1 MVERDAPVVNRMRQL
16 AERWQTQADQRFI
29 FLRCYAMMTSNMLG
43 AIERQEF
50 ADCAWVNRLLHRF
63 ADYYFVAL
71 DDFERD
77 PDQAPQVW
85 LLAHGATRD
94 PKAWALQQLLLG
106 VNAHIN
112 YDLVLTLVDLL
123 EPEWAAD
130 SPRQRELRYLD
141 HCRVNEVI
149 GSTIDAVQDEVLEPA
164 MPVLAVVDQL
174 LGRADERLISRLIT
188 HWRESVWQNAVRLL
202 GEADRQ
208 RKREIL
214 HSVEREAMRRGELIR
229 TADWRGI
236 LADLR

>member
-1 MVERDAPVVNRMRQL
+1 MQQL
-16 AERWQTQADQRFI
+16 AERWQEQADQRFI

-50 ADCAWVNRLLHRF
+50 ADCAWVYRLLHRF

-77 PDQAPQVW
+77 PSRTPQVW
-85 LLAHGATRD
+85 SLAHGVTRD
-94 PKAWALQQLLLG
+94 PKTWAIQQLLLG

-164 MPVLAVVDQL
+164 MPVLALVDQL
-174 LGRADERLISRLIT
+174 LGRVDERLISRLIRN
-188 HWRESVWQNAVRLL
+188 WRESVWQDAVRLL
-202 GEADRQ
+202 DERDQQ
-208 RKREIL
+208 RKVEIVRN
-214 HSVEREAMRRGELIR
+214 VEREALRRGELIR
-229 TADWRGI
+229 AADWGGI